1 MVSEETRKKEKEV
14 AHNLKERARKYRPI
28 STDFRRIHD
37 KAPYSKRQLR
47 KLVKEQS
54 LAATKPD
61 DDRLSG
67 LRTALSGMG
76 DHDESFDQVKAQ
88 VEFIIEEL
96 DEAFFFGV
104 MRGKVGRSND
114 EQLLKLSIEKTPSSS
129 DRRGAYRQED
139 NCLRIFIAENEKPRA
154 GKYVGTLAHE
164 MAHAYLFIFAH
175 DFSRPNAPDMSDLGA
190 HSLDWC
196 KLYLFILDTLL
207 V

>member
-1 MVSEETRKKEKEV
+1 MVLEETRNKEKEV
-14 AHNLKERARKYRPI
+14 AHNLRERARKYRPI
-28 STDFRRIHD
+28 STDFRRIRD
-37 KAPYSKRQLR
+37 SAPYSKRQLR
-47 KLVKEQS
+47 KLVMEHS
-54 LAATKPD
+54 LAATKPND
-61 DDRLSG
+61 DQLSG
-67 LRTALSGMG
+67 LRAALSGMG

-88 VEFIIEEL
+88 LKFIIKEL

-114 EQLLKLSIEKTPSSS
+114 ERLLKLSIEKTPSSS

-139 NCLRIFIAENEKPRA
+139 NCLRVFIAQNEKPRV
-154 GKYVGTLAHE
+154 GKYIGTLAHE
-164 MAHAYLFIFAH
+164 MAHAYLFIFAN